1 MSINR
6 IVPTTRM
13 PKGVTNAAP
22 WQTLANAGF
31 LDPSWAHVFFD
42 DFDPYVAATY
52 TISGTGGAVAA
63 IAGRGG
69 LVSATT
75 PATSG
80 NAVVIQRATATFS
93 TQNTTTVFGNRV
105 TAQVFFKI
113 ALWNTVVNASG
124 TIITGIA
131 DSMTAPN
138 NGYTIQRNS
147 SGVWSLNVYSASGT
161 ALATATLP
169 TVTETLYQASQTT
182 GQPFELGIYVNEI
195 GDIGAFVNP
204 TTGSIGGSGNTPNTF
219 ITSPGSTGR
228 GALAV
233 IPATAYTPIAVQTT
247 YLAPGFSYTN
257 TATQAGGIDI
267 DYILA
272 AQDR

>member
-1 MSINR
+1 MSIQR
-6 IVPTTRM
+6 ISSVTRM

-22 WQTLANAGF
+22 WQTLGNAGF

-52 TISGTGGAVAA
+52 TVGGTGGAVAA

-69 LVSATT
+69 LISATT
-75 PATSG
+75 PAVG
-80 NAVVIQRATATFS
+80 ADAVTIQRATATFS
-93 TQNTTTVFGNRV
+93 MQNTTTIEGNRS

-113 ALWNTVVNASG
+113 ALYNTVAAATG
-124 TIITGIA
+124 AIITGIV
-131 DSMTAPN
+131 DSVTAPN
-138 NGYTIQRNS
+138 NGYAIERS
-147 SGVWSLNVYSASGT
+147 AGGVWTLAVFSGSAT

-204 TTGSIGGSGNTPNTF
+204 TTGSVGGSGNTPNTF
-219 ITSPGSTGR
+219 ITGTSGR
-228 GALAV
+228 GPVAV
-233 IPATAYTPIAVQTT
+233 IPNSAYTPVAIQTT

-257 TATQAGGIDI
+257 SAGQAGGIDI

>member
-6 IVPTTRM
+6 ISPTTRM

-22 WQTLANAGF
+22 WQTLGNAGF

-63 IAGRGG
+63 LAGRGG

-80 NAVVIQRATATFS
+80 NTVVMTRALATFS
-93 TQNTTTVFGNRV
+93 TQNTTTVFGNRA
-105 TAQVFFKI
+105 TAQIFFKI
-113 ALWNTVVNASG
+113 ALWNTVASASG

-131 DSMTAPN
+131 DSFTAPN

-147 SGVWSLNVYSASGT
+147 TGVWSLNLYSASGT
-161 ALATATLP
+161 AIATATLP
-169 TVTETLYQASQTT
+169 TFTETLYQASQTT

-204 TTGSIGGSGNTPNTF
+204 TTGGMGSGNTPNTF
-219 ITSPGSTGR
+219 VSGTSGR
-228 GALAV
+228 GPVAV
-233 IPATAYTPIAVQTT
+233 IPNTAYTAIAVQST

-272 AQDR
+272 AQER